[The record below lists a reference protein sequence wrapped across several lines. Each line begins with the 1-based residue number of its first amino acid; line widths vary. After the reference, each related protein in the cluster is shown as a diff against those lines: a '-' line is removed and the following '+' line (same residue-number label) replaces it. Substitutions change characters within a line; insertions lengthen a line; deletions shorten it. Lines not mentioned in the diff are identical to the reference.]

1 MYMKYQFIN
10 IGFLPLLLFLLPFFL
25 CTCADE
31 EPVGPLPGDFKTV
44 DFHLLLKGNG
54 EDSNSTQY
62 EGMEDVFLVITDS
75 EGVILQTHSEVLK
88 EENNNMTVFE
98 KTIRLEDVPK
108 EAAYVYA
115 FSNLKSE
122 LLTNSDEI
130 LAALEV
136 GKKLPV
142 TFNVEGAL
150 VGMPHAR
157 IKEDLVIDNGK
168 EGTEPKTPPIPMS
181 SHFHELREKE
191 ISIPLY
197 RMVAKVKVSISNKME
212 DNFATTVD
220 VSKFRNRDSIYT
232 LPYKSLL
239 NDIGKIE
246 LPLFPNGTTS
256 LNPVWGILNNA
267 VVVGGGAP
275 VEKVFYVHE
284 TSLGKDSIK
293 VDVKITKPKNE
304 TKTGVTNFTYV
315 RRNDYLIIPLVLSEY
330 ALNVSV
336 SEQRAPI
343 GGYPF
348 AFQLDLISSRE
359 YQIKNTGVLTI
370 HLEAV
375 KKALGSTDT
384 EVNFT
389 IKDCKLISE
398 DGAITWLNGSEP
410 EDLTEVKEVKLM
422 VHRKGTATLSF
433 TVEIAN
439 DSKTNIDYEI
449 KLIY

>member
-1 MYMKYQFIN
+1 M
-10 IGFLPLLLFLLPFFL
+10 
-25 CTCADE
+25 
-31 EPVGPLPGDFKTV
+31 
-44 DFHLLLKGNG
+44 
-54 EDSNSTQY
+54 
-62 EGMEDVFLVITDS
+62 
-75 EGVILQTHSEVLK
+75 
-88 EENNNMTVFE
+88 
-98 KTIRLEDVPK
+98 
-108 EAAYVYA
+108 
-115 FSNLKSE
+115 
-122 LLTNSDEI
+122 
-130 LAALEV
+130 
-136 GKKLPV
+136 
-142 TFNVEGAL
+142 
-150 VGMPHAR
+150 
-157 IKEDLVIDNGK
+157 
-168 EGTEPKTPPIPMS
+168 
-181 SHFHELREKE
+181 
-191 ISIPLY
+191 
-197 RMVAKVKVSISNKME
+197 
-212 DNFATTVD
+212 
-220 VSKFRNRDSIYT
+220 
-232 LPYKSLL
+232 
-239 NDIGKIE
+239 
-246 LPLFPNGTTS
+246 
-256 LNPVWGILNNA
+256 
-267 VVVGGGAP
+267 
-275 VEKVFYVHE
+275 
-284 TSLGKDSIK
+284 
-293 VDVKITKPKNE
+293 DVKITKPKNE

-315 RRNDYLIIPLVLSEY
+315 HRNDYLIIPLVLSEY